1 MNIHALHTTIKL
13 SNKIYY
19 LIFNIVF
26 IFSFV
31 VDIFVM
37 HWVNINII
45 TLQPGIKIAGGK
57 SALGAD
63 FGVFVKK
70 VLSGGV
76 ADLDGKN
83 KHTS

>member
-1 MNIHALHTTIKL
+1 MNIHALHTTIRL
-13 SNKIYY
+13 SNKI
-19 LIFNIVF
+19 NIVF

-31 VDIFVM
+31 VDIFVV

>member
-1 MNIHALHTTIKL
+1 MYHKFLNIHVLHTTIKF
-13 SNKIYY
+13 SNKK
-19 LIFNIVF
+19 LF

-31 VDIFVM
+31 VDIIFM
-37 HWVNINII
+37 HCININIV

-63 FGVFVKK
+63 FGIFVKK

-83 KHTS
+83 KHSS

>member
-1 MNIHALHTTIKL
+1 M
-13 SNKIYY
+13 
-19 LIFNIVF
+19 
-26 IFSFV
+26 FSFV
-31 VDIFVM
+31 VDIIFM
-37 HWVNINII
+37 YCININIV

-63 FGVFVKK
+63 FGIFVKK

-83 KHTS
+83 KYSSRLQSCQEVRQFITC

>member
-1 MNIHALHTTIKL
+1 
-13 SNKIYY
+13 
-19 LIFNIVF
+19 
-26 IFSFV
+26 
-31 VDIFVM
+31 M

-83 KHTS
+83 KHSS

>member
-1 MNIHALHTTIKL
+1 MNIHVLHTTIKFSDKKL
-13 SNKIYY
+13 
-19 LIFNIVF
+19 F

-31 VDIFVM
+31 GDIIFK
-37 HWVNINII
+37 HCININIV

-63 FGVFVKK
+63 FGIFVKK

-83 KHTS
+83 KSSS